1 MQSEILL
8 NTLSKGVTDI
18 QDTIK
23 IHFEKLSFEQL
34 NWKENSETWSIAECL
49 EHLNIYANYYLQ
61 AIEKQI
67 KKASKN
73 QQNASMEATSTWF
86 GRYSI
91 NSIAPSNTKKIKTMK
106 HLNPS
111 NSKIEGHVLKRFLK
125 HQEKLQLLLKDAKTV
140 NINKLKIPVEFF
152 KLLKINLGDCFQ
164 FLIAHEQRHLN
175 QALNVKRK
183 VVENQKLRV

>member
-8 NTLSKGVTDI
+8 NRLSDNVTEI
-18 QDTIK
+18 QSTARK
-23 IHFEKLSFEQL
+23 QFEKLSSEQL
-34 NWKENSETWSIAECL
+34 NWKENQDTWSIAECL
-49 EHLNIYANYYLQ
+49 EHLNIYANYYLPV
-61 AIEKQI
+61 IEKQI
-67 KKASKN
+67 KKAKKDKSF
-73 QQNASMEATSTWF
+73 AGLEAKSTWF

-91 NSIAPSNTKKIKTMK
+91 NSISPSNTKKIKTLK

-111 NSKIEGHVLKRFLK
+111 NSTVEDDVLKRFMD
-125 HQEKLQLLLKDAKTV
+125 HQEKLKFLITEANIL

-175 QALNVKRK
+175 QAKIVKDK
-183 VVENQKLRV
+183 MVENEQLIV

>member
-8 NTLSKGVTDI
+8 NRLSKNVVEI
-18 QDTIK
+18 QDK
-23 IHFEKLSFEQL
+23 ARNEFQKLSTEQL

-49 EHLNIYANYYLQ
+49 EHLNIYAKYYLHT
-61 AIEKQI
+61 IEKQI
-67 KKASKN
+67 N
-73 QQNASMEATSTWF
+73 NAPKDSAFADLEVKSTWF

-91 NSIAPSNTKKIKTMK
+91 NTISPSNTKKIKTMK

-111 NSKIEGHVLKRFLK
+111 NSRVESGVLKRFLD
-125 HQEKLQLLLKDAKTV
+125 HQDKLQKLLEIAKTV
-140 NINKLKIPVEFF
+140 NLNKLKIPVEFF

-175 QALNVKRK
+175 QALNVKVK
-183 VVENQKLRV
+183 VLENQQVGV